1 MGRLEAALS
10 TISDA
15 LVITSCDGQVLWCNA
30 SYSQLVER
38 PPPDLL
44 GESIY
49 DQLPRDRDGAP
60 LVNTEQMLAG
70 GDQGGQ
76 FTKLLNR
83 HKLRTIGIE
92 WKPIRSEPLR
102 PLIFCLRDVSAL
114 LFYEKLRVEAGQIER
129 RRQQTKNLNR
139 ALEQK
144 RLALATKVMECPVT
158 GLPNRRGLHVSIGA
172 ALKTRREN
180 GGRISI
186 LFCDLNCFKE
196 INDLHGHQVGDDL
209 LIEIGRRLQRSLR
222 SGDILSRL
230 GGDEFVVLTMGL
242 LDEGAA
248 FQLAMRLNDAAGQ
261 PWSVEDHTIRPSM
274 SIGIT
279 ISDDPEIS
287 VNELI
292 RRDDLAMYEAKTN
305 GEHHIS
311 FYHPSIDKKVRKNI
325 QLPHQREGAL
335 QHEAMFL
342 AYQPIVAL
350 GDRMVAGME
359 ALLRLGAIAAPIATP
374 SEFIPLAERTALILP
389 IDRWV
394 IRQPPAAEGKWP
406 RRLLP
411 QPGGTGRCGS
421 LLDGDRGH

>member
-1 MGRLEAALS
+1 MDLVFKHVPGAIPSDMLAVTWMDESGAQSTLLGTGDTSQTLELPKLDANLKTLLETQPDGIRVELPEEYEYLKPLAAIGASKFQLFPLYRDAELFAILHFGFKTRDWLS
-10 TISDA
+10 IQEHMSARSFADRMA
-15 LVITSCDGQVLWCNA
+15 VAITSVMRN
-30 SYSQLVER
+30 
-38 PPPDLL
+38 
-44 GESIY
+44 
-49 DQLPRDRDGAP
+49 
-60 LVNTEQMLAG
+60 
-70 GDQGGQ
+70 
-76 FTKLLNR
+76 TKL
-83 HKLRTIGIE
+83 
-92 WKPIRSEPLR
+92 
-102 PLIFCLRDVSAL
+102 
-114 LFYEKLRVEAGQIER
+114 Y
-129 RRQQTKNLNR
+129 QQ
-139 ALEQK
+139 QHFDS
-144 RLALATKVMECPVT
+144 VT

-172 ALKTRREN
+172 ALKTQREN
-180 GGRISI
+180 GGRSSI

-222 SGDILSRL
+222 SGVILWRL

-242 LDEGAA
+242 LGEGAA

-279 ISDDPEIS
+279 ISDDPEIT
-287 VNELI
+287 VDELI
-292 RRDDLAMYEAKTN
+292 RRADLAMYKAKTN

-325 QLPHQREGAL
+325 QLRHQLKGAL

-342 AYQPIVAL
+342 AYQQIVAL
-350 GDRMVAGME
+350 GDRMVVGME
-359 ALLRLGAIAAPIATP
+359 ALLRLGAIASPIATP

-389 IDRWV
+389 IGRWV

-406 RRLLP
+406 QRLLP